1 MLRALIAA
9 VLIAAAANAVFD
21 TPLETA
27 LGYSIVGSVLIWFL
41 TPALRLVARLLRR
54 VFRGRRSRRRP
65 ASTHRAPRTITAATP
80 SLTQINH
87 HHHYYPQAAPAQ
99 AHWTDPD
106 LLGLPQHSQRKAA
119 HDAIY
124 NTIDID
130 EA

>member
-9 VLIAAAANAVFD
+9 VLIATAANAIFD
-21 TPLETA
+21 APLETA

-41 TPALRLVARLLRR
+41 TPVLRFTARLLRR
-54 VFRGRRSRRRP
+54 AFRGRRAQRRP
-65 ASTHRAPRTITAATP
+65 APPARATRTNTVATP

-87 HHHYYPQAAPAQ
+87 HHYYYPQAAPTQ
-99 AHWTDPD
+99 AHWPDPN